1 LLRGRNFAFFQVL
14 YARLVDWTDC
24 FVARRFF
31 LIQLMLAAALV
42 WMDSAVAERDEL
54 QIFGWVEKV
63 RLLDGDLAVHALLD
77 TGAQNSSL
85 DATNIRRF
93 RRDGQRLVRFTV
105 TDPETQDEL
114 TLEKPLIRNVRII
127 RHDGNHQRRPVI
139 MLPVCLGGKLREVEV
154 NLIDRSQLTYPM
166 LLGRS
171 ALQDFALVDSGRRFL
186 HPPSCDFDMN

>member
-1 LLRGRNFAFFQVL
+1 MVRALLLVQLTLITAILWVL
-14 YARLVDWTDC
+14 PVPVL
-24 FVARRFF
+24 
-31 LIQLMLAAALV
+31 
-42 WMDSAVAERDEL
+42 AERDEL

-63 RLLDGDLAVHALLD
+63 KLLDGDLAVDALLD

-93 RRDGQRLVRFTV
+93 RRGGQRFVRFTV
-105 TDPETQDEL
+105 TDPGTEDRL
-114 TLEKPLIRNVRII
+114 TLEKPLVRNVRII

-139 MLPVCLGGKLREVEV
+139 ELPVCLGGKLREVEV

-171 ALQDFALVDSGRRFL
+171 ALKDFALVDSGQRFL
-186 HPPSCDFDMN
+186 HPPSCDFEIEA

>member
-1 LLRGRNFAFFQVL
+1 MLRDWNFAFFQVL
-14 YARLVDWTDC
+14 YAGLIAWTDC
-24 FVARRFF
+24 FVARKFL
-31 LIQLMLAAALV
+31 LIQLMLVLALAGT
-42 WMDSAVAERDEL
+42 DSAVAERDEL

-63 RLLDGDLAVHALLD
+63 RLLDGDLALPALLD

-105 TDPETQDEL
+105 TDPETKDEL

-171 ALQDFALVDSGRRFL
+171 ALQDFALVDPGQRFL
-186 HPPSCDFDMN
+186 HPPSCDF